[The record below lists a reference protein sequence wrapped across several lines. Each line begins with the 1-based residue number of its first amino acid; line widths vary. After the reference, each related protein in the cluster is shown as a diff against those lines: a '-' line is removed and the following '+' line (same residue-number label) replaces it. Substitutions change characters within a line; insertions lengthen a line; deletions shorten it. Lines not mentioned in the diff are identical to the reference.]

1 MNRRILLLIF
11 APVLLAL
18 STPSFAQ
25 VVPPRTYLKPYNGV
39 WSVPLWYQSMS
50 GNVNPTDPAFV
61 LSPGFSF
68 DSEILQTG
76 YYKAFALTPKRA
88 ASLTA
93 ILNMGRVSGESAVF
107 SESSSGFGDLMVEF
121 NMHLNNAEPIYNN
134 PMLMRYKPGF
144 SVNLIADL
152 VIPTGE
158 YDDDQLVNLGQ
169 NRWMGRVGTPIV
181 KQIGPWVPGRRTT
194 LEVIPS
200 VWLFGDNDD
209 YKDVTGPP
217 GATTDLETDPL
228 FQVEA
233 HLTRDLDEKLW
244 VSLDLNWLSE
254 GESEIDGVSGDSVDV
269 LTVGAMASLP
279 LTERLGLKIG
289 YTSTVDDEGS
299 SDVRADNLMVF
310 LTYASGRL
318 LRGIDRLKGHQ

>member
-1 MNRRILLLIF
+1 MNRRILLMFLT
-11 APVLLAL
+11 LAL
-18 STPSFAQ
+18 LVPSTPAFAQ
-25 VVPPRTYLKPYNGV
+25 VVPARSYTKPYNGV
-39 WSVPLWYQSMS
+39 WSVPFWYQSVS
-50 GNVNPTDPAFV
+50 SNVNPADPAWVFNPTV
-61 LSPGFSF
+61 TYEA
-68 DSEILQTG
+68 EILQSG

-107 SESSSGFGDLMVEF
+107 SESSSGFGDVMVEF

-181 KQIGPWVPGRRTT
+181 KQLGPWVPGRRTT

-209 YKDVTGPP
+209 YALG
-217 GATTDLETDPL
+217 DLETDPL
-228 FQVEA
+228 FQLEA

-254 GESEIDGVSGDSVDV
+254 GESTIGGVSGDSVDV
-269 LTVGAMASLP
+269 LTVGVMGAVS
-279 LTERLGLKIG
+279 LTERLNLKIG
-289 YTSTVDDEGS
+289 YTSTVDDSGPDDIRADSLLLSLTYGS
-299 SDVRADNLMVF
+299 SKLW
-310 LTYASGRL
+310 
-318 LRGIDRLKGHQ
+318 RGFDRLKDHQ